1 MISLPPIP
9 GIIFLMIFLLFTGA
23 LFYGVM
29 ERLGNYIDFVGL
41 AVKLFHKLKSL
52 FHKEATH
59 SIHNK
64 KQE

>member
-1 MISLPPIP
+1 MISLSTIP
-9 GIIFLMIFLLFTGA
+9 SILFLIIFLLFTGA
-23 LFYGVM
+23 LFYGIM

-59 SIHNK
+59 SIHHK